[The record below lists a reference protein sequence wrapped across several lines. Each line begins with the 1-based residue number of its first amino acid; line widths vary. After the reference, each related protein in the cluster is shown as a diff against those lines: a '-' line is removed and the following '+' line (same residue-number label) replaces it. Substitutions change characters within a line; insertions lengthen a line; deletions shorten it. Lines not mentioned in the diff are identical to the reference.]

1 MADRWV
7 DELRLA
13 QLEGKLWAMLFRS
26 AEQRDLEALREVLS
40 MIEVV
45 EKI

>member
-1 MADRWV
+1 MADRWA

-26 AEQRDLEALREVLS
+26 AERRDLDGLREVLS